1 MTSEASG
8 NSGHS
13 RQNARVADV
22 GRFDSYTP
30 MGYIVVSMR
39 RYSAFLVVT
48 LLLLVAA
55 ACGGSKGGSTSGE
68 ASGGPADR
76 TVEVD
81 MRDIAF
87 SPSTLD
93 VRQGET
99 VRFVFTNTG
108 QIVHDAFIGT
118 EAAQAE
124 HETEMRQRGH
134 GGHSGGQSGV
144 SVKPGKKAELTHT
157 FAQPGQVLIG
167 CHQPG
172 HYTGGMRITV
182 NVA

>member
-1 MTSEASG
+1 
-8 NSGHS
+8 
-13 RQNARVADV
+13 
-22 GRFDSYTP
+22 
-30 MGYIVVSMR
+30 MR
-39 RYSAFLVVT
+39 RSFALLVLPLV
-48 LLLLVAA
+48 LVAA
-55 ACGGSKGGSTSGE
+55 ACGGSDGGSTPSGTG
-68 ASGGPADR
+68 GGPADR

-87 SPSTLD
+87 FPPTLD

-108 QIVHDAFIGT
+108 QVVHDAFIGT

-124 HETEMRQRGH
+124 HEAEMREGH
-134 GGHSGGQSGV
+134 GAHSGGKGAGV

-157 FAQPGQVLIG
+157 FAEPGQVVIG

-172 HYTGGMRITV
+172 HYIGGMRITV